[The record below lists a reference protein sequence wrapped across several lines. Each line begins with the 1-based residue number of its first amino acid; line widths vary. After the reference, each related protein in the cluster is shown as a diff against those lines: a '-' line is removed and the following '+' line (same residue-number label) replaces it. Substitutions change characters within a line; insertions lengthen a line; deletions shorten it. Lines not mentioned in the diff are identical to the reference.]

1 MNNSN
6 FNKLFE
12 DGKLVKFMP
21 GNNDPQT
28 FANLSDLLANH
39 KETGD
44 REPLIEA
51 KRIVRENQ
59 IDMSNEMTSE
69 IRQFIDKSRR
79 DKFTERAIR
88 RMVKRKFGIIVLP
101 K

>member
-1 MNNSN
+1 MDDRN

-12 DGKLVKFMP
+12 DGKPVKFMP
-21 GNNDPQT
+21 GENN
-28 FANLSDLLANH
+28 NLDIDRLSELLENH
-39 KETGD
+39 KRTKD

-51 KRIVRENQ
+51 KKIVKENE
-59 IDMSNEMTSE
+59 IDMSSEMTGE
-69 IRQFIDKSRR
+69 IRRFIDESRKQ
-79 DKFTERAIR
+79 KFTERAIR

>member
-1 MNNSN
+1 
-6 FNKLFE
+6 
-12 DGKLVKFMP
+12 MP
-21 GNNDPQT
+21 GNQLDIDQ
-28 FANLSDLLANH
+28 LSELLKSH

-51 KRIVRENQ
+51 KKIVKENQ

-69 IRQFIDKSRR
+69 IRRFIDKSRSE
-79 DKFTERAIR
+79 KFTERAIR

>member
-1 MNNSN
+1 MDNRN
-6 FNKLFE
+6 FDNLFK
-12 DGKLVKFMP
+12 DGKLIEFMP
-21 GNNDPQT
+21 GNQFNINQ
-28 FANLSDLLANH
+28 LSDLLQRH

-51 KRIVRENQ
+51 KKIVKENH

-69 IRQFIDKSRR
+69 IRRFIGKSRSE
-79 DKFTERAIR
+79 KLTERTIR

>member
-1 MNNSN
+1 MDNSN

-12 DGKLVKFMP
+12 DGKPIQFMP
-21 GNNDPQT
+21 GNQLNIDQ
-28 FANLSDLLANH
+28 LSDLLKSH

-51 KRIVRENQ
+51 KKIVKENQ
-59 IDMSNEMTSE
+59 IDMSDLMTSE
-69 IRQFIDKSRR
+69 IRQFINKSRR
-79 DKFTERAIR
+79 EKFTERAIR

>member
-1 MNNSN
+1 MDNSN

-12 DGKLVKFMP
+12 DGKLVQFMP
-21 GNNDPQT
+21 VQSQLDIDQ
-28 FANLSDLLANH
+28 LSDLLKKL

-44 REPLIEA
+44 RESLIEA
-51 KRIVRENQ
+51 KKIVRENQ
-59 IDMSNEMTSE
+59 IDMSNEVTAE
-69 IRQFIDKSRR
+69 IRRFINKSRKE
-79 DKFTERAIR
+79 KFTERAIR

>member
-1 MNNSN
+1 MDNSN

-12 DGKLVKFMP
+12 DGKPIQFMP
-21 GNNDPQT
+21 GNQLNIDQ
-28 FANLSDLLANH
+28 LSDLLKNH
-39 KETGD
+39 KETGN

-51 KRIVRENQ
+51 KKIVKENQ

-69 IRQFIDKSRR
+69 IRRFIDKSRSE
-79 DKFTERAIR
+79 KYTERAIR

>member
-1 MNNSN
+1 MDNSN

-12 DGKLVKFMP
+12 DGKLVQFMP
-21 GNNDPQT
+21 VQSQLDIDQ
-28 FANLSDLLANH
+28 LSDLLKKL

-51 KRIVRENQ
+51 KKIVRENQ
-59 IDMSNEMTSE
+59 IDMSNEVTAE
-69 IRQFIDKSRR
+69 IRRFINKSRKE
-79 DKFTERAIR
+79 KFTERAIR